1 MFSESWVG
9 MEFHSYPVFLLM
21 KSAARNTPKVIS
33 NTPNRNKFSP
43 KVIFVTPRVFC
54 NNFIM
59 LASYESIVVL
69 RYSKTKHGIPLNRSF
84 SRILC

>member
-9 MEFHSYPVFLLM
+9 MEFHSYPAFLLM
-21 KSAARNTPKVIS
+21 KSAAPNTPNKNQNTPKE
-33 NTPNRNKFSP
+33 
-43 KVIFVTPRVFC
+43 IFVTPRVFC

-69 RYSKTKHGIPLNRSF
+69 RYSKT
-84 SRILC
+84 

>member
-9 MEFHSYPVFLLM
+9 MEFHSYPAFLLM
-21 KSAARNTPKVIS
+21 KSAAPNTPNKNQNTPKVI
-33 NTPNRNKFSP
+33 F
-43 KVIFVTPRVFC
+43 FTPRVFG

-69 RYSKTKHGIPLNRSF
+69 RYSKT
-84 SRILC
+84 

>member
-9 MEFHSYPVFLLM
+9 MEFHSYPAFLLM
-21 KSAARNTPKVIS
+21 KSAAPNTPNKNQNTPKE
-33 NTPNRNKFSP
+33 
-43 KVIFVTPRVFC
+43 IFFTPRVFG

-69 RYSKTKHGIPLNRSF
+69 RYSKT
-84 SRILC
+84 

>member
-9 MEFHSYPVFLLM
+9 MEFHSYPAFLLM
-21 KSAARNTPKVIS
+21 KSAAR

-69 RYSKTKHGIPLNRSF
+69 RYSKT
-84 SRILC
+84 

>member
-9 MEFHSYPVFLLM
+9 MEFHSYPAFLLM

-43 KVIFVTPRVFC
+43 KEIFLLQEY
-54 NNFIM
+54 
-59 LASYESIVVL
+59 LAITCTYLS
-69 RYSKTKHGIPLNRSF
+69 
-84 SRILC
+84 